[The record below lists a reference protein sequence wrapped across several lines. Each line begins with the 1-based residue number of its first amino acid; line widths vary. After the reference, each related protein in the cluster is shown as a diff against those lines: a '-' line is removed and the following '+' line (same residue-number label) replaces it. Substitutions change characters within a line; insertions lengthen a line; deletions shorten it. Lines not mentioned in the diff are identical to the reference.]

1 MKRFVLL
8 FAALT
13 LVASPALAE
22 TISRIAAIVNEDV
35 ITTAQLDRE
44 IEKMLS
50 AEATD
55 SGISPAQRDELRRKV
70 LDQVIEETLLRQRIE
85 KLGLQVSDADIEQAI
100 NDVQAQNNISR
111 EQLQEALVAQG
122 MTFEEYRD
130 RLRQQLLNFKLV
142 GREIQS
148 KVEITNTEMRDYYRA
163 HLDDYRNAPY
173 IRLSRITFRL
183 AAGSSP
189 AAIAAMRSKAEAS
202 LNQLR
207 QGKDFFE
214 VLMQNASTVGVD
226 GGDMGQITEGS
237 LSDSFNR
244 AISELSPGQTSGI
257 IETAEG
263 FHILRLDERNAGE
276 TQNFETVKD
285 QIKNKM
291 LEEKRAAALVEWTK
305 NLRESADI
313 EIRL

>member
-8 FAALT
+8 SAVLM
-13 LVASPALAE
+13 LIASPVSAE
-22 TISRIAAIVNEDV
+22 TVSRIAAIVNQDV

-44 IEKMLS
+44 IEQMVS
-50 AEATD
+50 PEEMEA
-55 SGISPAQRDELRRKV
+55 GISPVQRDELRRKI
-70 LDQVIEETLLRQRIE
+70 LDKVIEDTLLRQRIE
-85 KLGLQVSDADIEQAI
+85 KLGLQVSDEDIEQAI
-100 NDVQAQNNISR
+100 NDVQAQNNINR
-111 EQLQEALVAQG
+111 EQLIEALAAQG
-122 MTFEEYRD
+122 LTFDVYRE
-130 RLRQQLLNFKLV
+130 RLRQQLLNFRLV

-148 KVEITNTEMRDYYRA
+148 KVEITNTEMRDYYRS
-163 HLDDYRNAPY
+163 HLNDYRNAPY

-183 AAGSSP
+183 PAGSSP
-189 AAIAAMRSKAEAS
+189 ADIAAMRSKAETALS
-202 LNQLR
+202 QLR

-214 VLMQNASTVGVD
+214 VLMQNVSTAGVD

-244 AISELSPGQTSGI
+244 AIGDLTAGQTSGI

-276 TQNFETVKD
+276 TQTFEAVKD

-291 LEEKRAAALVEWTK
+291 LEEKRAAALTEWTK

-313 EIRL
+313 EILL

>member
-214 VLMQNASTVGVD
+214 VLMQNASTAGVD

-291 LEEKRAAALVEWTK
+291 LEEKRAAALAEWTK

>member
-8 FAALT
+8 SAMLM
-13 LVASPALAE
+13 LVASPVLAE
-22 TISRIAAIVNEDV
+22 TVSRIAATVNQDV

-44 IEKMLS
+44 IDKMVS
-50 AEATD
+50 PEAME
-55 SGISPAQRDELRRKV
+55 SGITPIQREELRRKV
-70 LDQVIEETLLRQRIE
+70 LDKVIEETLLRQRIE
-85 KLGLQVSDADIEQAI
+85 KLGLQVSDEDIEQAI

-111 EQLQEALVAQG
+111 EQLKEALVAQG
-122 MTFEEYRD
+122 LTFDEYRQ
-130 RLRQQLLNFKLV
+130 RLREQLLNFKLV
-142 GREIQS
+142 GREIQG
-148 KVEITNTEMRDYYRA
+148 KMEITNTEMRDYYRT
-163 HLDDYRNAPY
+163 HLDDFRNAPY
-173 IRLSRITFRL
+173 IRLSRLTFRL
-183 AAGSSP
+183 EAGSAP
-189 AAIAAMRSKAEAS
+189 ADIAAMRAKANTA

-207 QGKDFFE
+207 QGQDFLE
-214 VLMQNASTVGVD
+214 VLMQNVSTTGVD

-244 AISELSPGQTSGI
+244 AISDLTTGQTSGV

-263 FHILRLDERNAGE
+263 FHILRLDERNPGE
-276 TQNFETVKD
+276 TQPFETVKD

-291 LEEKRAAALVEWTK
+291 LEEKRAAALTDWTK

>member
-8 FAALT
+8 SAVLM
-13 LVASPALAE
+13 LISSPVSAE
-22 TISRIAAIVNEDV
+22 TVSRIAAIVNQDV

-44 IEKMLS
+44 IDQMVS
-50 AEATD
+50 PEALEA
-55 SGISPAQRDELRRKV
+55 GISPAQRDELRHKV
-70 LDQVIEETLLRQRIE
+70 LDKVIEDTLLRQRIE
-85 KLGLQVSDADIEQAI
+85 KLGLQVSDEDIEQAI
-100 NDVQAQNNISR
+100 NDVQAQNNINR
-111 EQLQEALVAQG
+111 EQLIEALTAQG
-122 MTFEEYRD
+122 LTFDMYRE
-130 RLRQQLLNFKLV
+130 RLRQQLLNFRLV
-142 GREIQS
+142 GREIQG
-148 KVEITNTEMRDYYRA
+148 KVEITNAEMRDYYRA

-183 AAGSSP
+183 AAGSS
-189 AAIAAMRSKAEAS
+189 AAEIAAMRSKAEVA
-202 LNQLR
+202 LRQLR

-214 VLMQNASTVGVD
+214 VLMQNASTAGID

-244 AISELSPGQTSGI
+244 AIGELTTGQTSGI

-276 TQNFETVKD
+276 TQTFETVKD

-291 LEEKRAAALVEWTK
+291 LEEKRAEALTEWTK
-305 NLRESADI
+305 DLRESADI

>member
-1 MKRFVLL
+1 
-8 FAALT
+8 
-13 LVASPALAE
+13 
-22 TISRIAAIVNEDV
+22 
-35 ITTAQLDRE
+35 
-44 IEKMLS
+44 
-50 AEATD
+50 
-55 SGISPAQRDELRRKV
+55 
-70 LDQVIEETLLRQRIE
+70 
-85 KLGLQVSDADIEQAI
+85 
-100 NDVQAQNNISR
+100 
-111 EQLQEALVAQG
+111 
-122 MTFEEYRD
+122 
-130 RLRQQLLNFKLV
+130 
-142 GREIQS
+142 
-148 KVEITNTEMRDYYRA
+148 MRDYYRA

>member
-285 QIKNKM
+285 HIKNKM

>member
-189 AAIAAMRSKAEAS
+189 AAIAAMRSKADTA

-207 QGKDFFE
+207 QGMDFFE
-214 VLMQNASTVGVD
+214 VLMQNASTAGID

-263 FHILRLDERNAGE
+263 FHILRLDERNTGE
-276 TQNFETVKD
+276 TQTFETVKD

-291 LEEKRAAALVEWTK
+291 LEEKRAAALTEWTK